1 MNPLIYVVEDDPNI
15 QNVIKIALENSQFN
29 VACFEHAK
37 SMFQELEIKQPNL
50 FVLDIML
57 PDMDGLTIIKKLK
70 KFPQYKD
77 IPILIVSAKSSE
89 LDKVIGLDIGAD
101 DYLIKPFG
109 ILELI
114 SRVKALLRRTF
125 VDKTEQFITIK
136 ELELDTKTHQVSFR
150 EETMTLTNKQFELL
164 KYLMLHQGDIL
175 SREEL
180 MNAVWGYE
188 FIGESRTLD
197 VHMNELRKKLA
208 LLTKRKDIIDT
219 IHGIGFKL
227 EL

>member
-136 ELELDTKTHQVSFR
+136 ELELDTKTHQVSFQ

-175 SREEL
+175 SRKEL